1 MTENYYRILG
11 LDNFASVEEVRK
23 AYRQLAKKYHP
34 DRNPDKKDYEEK
46 FKRINAA
53 YRLLI
58 DPNQKSLYDQ
68 KLRDEARPKP
78 YHTAR
83 PRYAQKPY
91 YTTKKREYTPTAWM
105 YGKIF
110 LVVFFMAIVLIPITL
125 LYQSSKHHYERG
137 IAYYEEGDVA
147 GALLELNRAI
157 SLFGGRSV
165 EAGIKATEIYLYH
178 LHNYNQSIFFANRSL
193 EYAEKEADLAYI
205 YFLRANGQYGQREG
219 ERALADYQKARE
231 LHYNEDSLQL
241 KLGFLHAF
249 ELNKFEDGEQNFDYL
264 IKKNIKPEL
273 AWFGKG
279 WCQHEQSKWAM
290 AIESYDQA
298 LAIDDS
304 NALINYYQA
313 IAYLNLKDTLSACDG
328 YKKAYQLGLVE
339 SGRQYLAICGDS
351 LSLVQ

>member
-1 MTENYYRILG
+1 MTDNYYRILG

-46 FKRINAA
+46 FKRISIA
-53 YRLLI
+53 YRLLS
-58 DPNQKSLYDQ
+58 NTVQKARYDQ
-68 KLRDEARPKP
+68 KLKDDLKPKP
-78 YHTAR
+78 SLHST
-83 PRYAQKPY
+83 PRYAPKPFY
-91 YTTKKREYTPTAWM
+91 STKKREYTPTAWM
-105 YGKIF
+105 YGRIF
-110 LVVFFMAIVLIPITL
+110 LILFFMAIVLIPITL

-178 LHNYNQSIFFANRSL
+178 LHNYNQTIFFANRSL

-205 YFLRANGQYGQREG
+205 YFLRANGQYGLREG
-219 ERALADYQKARE
+219 EAALADYQKAKE
-231 LHYNEDSLQL
+231 LHYSEDSLQL

-249 ELNKFEDGEQNFDYL
+249 ELDMFEKGEQNFDYL
-264 IKKNIKPEL
+264 IKKNIKPAL

-279 WCQHEQSKWAM
+279 WCQHQQSKWAM
-290 AIESYDQA
+290 AVESYSQA
-298 LAIDDS
+298 LVINDS

-313 IAYLNLKDTLSACDG
+313 EAYLNLMDSSSACKG
-328 YKKAYQLGLVE
+328 YKKAFKLGLVE